1 MIRASSRLRLAL
13 VTDTFAPEVNGVAM
27 TLGRLVDGMRSR
39 GHDVTVVRPRRPEDP
54 APERPWDATI
64 DENEIVLPSLPLP
77 KYPEVRLAWPW
88 ASSWRRVLAR
98 RAPDRVHVATETALG
113 HIALGWARDR
123 GIPVTTSWHTR
134 FDAYVG
140 RYGAAGLTQFALAWL
155 TRFHRRARSTLVPTA
170 SLARGLAAYHLPGL
184 AVLGRGVD
192 TALFD
197 PRKRSPDER
206 AAWGMGATD
215 VVALGV
221 GRLAPEKDWDDA
233 AEAVAR
239 ARAQGVPATLVLVG
253 DGPDRARLA
262 GLPHVHLTGV
272 RRGED
277 LARAYASADLFLFPS
292 RTETFGNVLQE
303 AMASGLP
310 AVAVGR
316 GAAREVLVDGVHGW
330 RVDTEEREPW
340 RQAAVAALHVA
351 PDQRVHRGRAA
362 RAAML
367 DRSWDAIV
375 DTFEAHL
382 HEIGGS

>member
-1 MIRASSRLRLAL
+1 VIRTSSRLRLAL
-13 VTDTFAPEVNGVAM
+13 VTDTFSPEVNGVAM
-27 TLGRLVDGMRSR
+27 TLGRLVDGLRAR
-39 GHDVTVVRPRRPEDP
+39 GHEVTVVRPRRPEDP
-54 APERPWDATI
+54 APARPWHATI
-64 DENEIVLPSLPLP
+64 DEHEIVLPSLPLP

-88 ASSWRRVLAR
+88 AGSWRRVLAR

-123 GIPVTTSWHTR
+123 GIPVTSSWHTR

-140 RYGAAGLTQFALAWL
+140 RYGAAGLTRFARAWL

-170 SLARGLAAYHLPGL
+170 SLARGLSAYHLPGL

-197 PRKRSPDER
+197 PAKRSEDER
-206 AAWGMGATD
+206 TSWGIEPGAL
-215 VVALGV
+215 VALGV

-233 AEAVAR
+233 ADAVAR
-239 ARAQGVPATLVLVG
+239 ARERGVLATLVLVG

-262 GLPHVHLTGV
+262 GTPHVHFTGV

-316 GAAREVLVDGVHGW
+316 GAAREVLVDGVNGW
-330 RVDTEEREPW
+330 RVDTEDREPW
-340 RQAAVAALHVA
+340 REAGVRALLTPLEELRARGQAA
-351 PDQRVHRGRAA
+351 RK
-362 RAAML
+362 AML
-367 DRSWDAIV
+367 PRSWEAIV

-382 HEIGGS
+382 HEVGPR